1 MDPAS
6 LLSLAGEKATNP
18 TPALPLIG
26 EGAMDLAPLLPL
38 AGEKATNPTPTL
50 PLVGEGAMDPAP
62 LLPLP
67 GEKATNPASAL
78 PLAGESKAD
87 PAIGSTLDPN
97 LTLLARQGTTVHLP
111 LVKGEAGRGLP
122 VWAKRGA
129 GVQIC
134 SQVCTQAP

>member
-1 MDPAS
+1 MDPVS
-6 LLSLAGEKATNP
+6 C
-18 TPALPLIG
+18 
-26 EGAMDLAPLLPL
+26 LPL
-38 AGEKATNPTPTL
+38 AE
-50 PLVGEGAMDPAP
+50 EGATDP
-62 LLPLP
+62 
-67 GEKATNPASAL
+67 TSCF

-97 LTLLARQGTTVHLP
+97 LTLLARQGMAVHLP
-111 LVKGEAGRGLP
+111 LVKGEAVRGLP

>member
-1 MDPAS
+1 MDPVS
-6 LLSLAGEKATNP
+6 C
-18 TPALPLIG
+18 
-26 EGAMDLAPLLPL
+26 
-38 AGEKATNPTPTL
+38 
-50 PLVGEGAMDPAP
+50 
-62 LLPLP
+62 
-67 GEKATNPASAL
+67 L

-87 PAIGSTLDPN
+87 PAICHPSRFQSDPF
-97 LTLLARQGTTVHLP
+97 ARQGTTVHLP